1 MPGDEDK
8 KKKKKSKKA
17 EEAPPPEPEPEPAP
31 PAQEESSFFGD
42 DDGADDWMSG
52 APEDTSGGETQAAAG
67 DEGQMEF
74 PPEGEGFFAE
84 GEGDFVAEGEE
95 GAELPPQPK
104 QKPKYF
110 VHWDRRKAKFY
121 DYNYDYGTNY
131 YSSMVGYCDTKNAAF
146 GYPGH
151 PEVPRRMA
159 FAERGMLS
167 SLERHRNPD
176 NRTQNLLNDIRSNI
190 RNFENSQRLYAYGK
204 KI

>member
-8 KKKKKSKKA
+8 KKKKKSKKS
-17 EEAPPPEPEPEPAP
+17 EEAAPEPEPAP

-42 DDGADDWMSG
+42 DDGGDDWLSG
-52 APEDTSGGETQAAAG
+52 AVEDTSGGEAQAPAG
-67 DEGQMEF
+67 AMDEPPMEF
-74 PPEGEGFFAE
+74 PAQEEGGFDFGE
-84 GEGDFVAEGEE
+84 GEGDFLPEGEE
-95 GAELPPQPK
+95 GVELPPQPK

-131 YSSMVGYCDTKNAAF
+131 YGSMVRYCDTKNA
-146 GYPGH
+146 GH

-159 FAERGMLS
+159 FAERGMVS

-176 NRTQNLLNDIRSNI
+176 QRTQNLLNDIRSNI

-204 KI
+204 RI